1 MPCNFKVLQAL
12 NFWPS
17 KNLQRFPFTAQK
29 KFKVVLDAVTIKGC
43 GVFSFGS
50 KFILHLDLVIFQS
63 ANTCNFK
70 VLQALNFWPSKNLQR
85 FKVVLDAVII
95 SVGL

>member
-29 KFKVVLDAVTIKGC
+29 NLKVVLDAVTIKGC
-43 GVFSFGS
+43 GVFSFGP
-50 KFILHLDLVIFQS
+50 KFVLFSEIFQLPKLYQHDFEFLFFDS
-63 ANTCNFK
+63 
-70 VLQALNFWPSKNLQR
+70 
-85 FKVVLDAVII
+85 IE
-95 SVGL
+95 